1 MQTNSQKVVVVLGGA
16 LRKDDTGRWRTV
28 DLGQGGDNF
37 AASND
42 RWRIDAVYAI
52 WKNDRSTT
60 LVVSGGQ
67 GQYKKETDTP
77 AVAEVMAHELM
88 ELGVSESAIMKD
100 VESGNTVEQLRM
112 TAAFAKEMKLQK
124 VVILSNEWHIP
135 RIKEMI
141 AHAPGLVESLT
152 GVEVEL
158 VAAENI
164 LWAESMEWQDRI
176 KSARTDPGIM
186 TRVALEQKGIR
197 QIVDGTYKWS

>member
-28 DLGQGGDNF
+28 DLGQGGDTF

-42 RWRIDAVYAI
+42 RWRIDAAYAI
-52 WKNDRSTT
+52 WKNDHSTV
-60 LVVSGGQ
+60 LVVSAGQ
-67 GQYKKETDTP
+67 GQYKGTDTP
-77 AVAEVMAHELM
+77 AVAEVMARELM
-88 ELGVSESAIMKD
+88 ELGVSDGAIMKD
-100 VESGNTVEQLRM
+100 VESGTTVEQLRM
-112 TAAFAKEMKLQK
+112 TAALAKEMKLQK

-141 AHAPGLVESLT
+141 AHAPGLLEALS

-176 KSARTDPGIM
+176 KSARIDSGILK
-186 TRVALEQKGIR
+186 RVELEQKGIR